1 MAFTEDVVKNAF
13 DRVNGY
19 CQVCGKKL
27 VYASRGSAQGRG
39 GWEARHIK
47 PVLEWGKDEV
57 RNCMIVCMECYNA
70 PAPVRSG
77 ERAPARVE
85 GPRFGER

>member
-47 PVLEWGKDEV
+47 PVLEGGKDEV
-57 RNCMIVCMECYNA
+57 RNCMIVCKECYNA